1 MKDTNFLRREVIS
14 EKPFWSYFN
23 SPLSPT
29 CGIELINS
37 TSFIS
42 TNNIKIIP
50 SNYDILLISYLQLYP
65 DCITNLFPC
74 KKNKKKLLQIY
85 CHAKQNKDII
95 NIEAYS
101 WISSIHI
108 SHSIFHSYFFIF
120 VPGGALIRKG
130 WKNY

>member
-14 EKPFWSYFN
+14 EKPFWSYFS

-74 KKNKKKLLQIY
+74 KKKKKTVADLLP
-85 CHAKQNKDII
+85 C
-95 NIEAYS
+95 
-101 WISSIHI
+101 
-108 SHSIFHSYFFIF
+108 
-120 VPGGALIRKG
+120 
-130 WKNY
+130 